1 MFNYFLFNPNNI
13 RKLQPDRKVYF
24 VAKGIE
30 KRKGNIRS
38 SSKSKIRKVKPSV

>member
-1 MFNYFLFNPNNI
+1 MIAATYNNI

-38 SSKSKIRKVKPSV
+38 NSKSKIRKVKPSV

>member
-30 KRKGNIRS
+30 KRKGN
-38 SSKSKIRKVKPSV
+38 KVNEKDNR